1 MPVYKQDDASGQ
13 LINLE
18 FSNSRPVIVNSQTFM
33 GVTPEMMRWYDSN
46 ICEYVKKIDKALE
59 MTMLEPLS
67 DGIRIVHQRIYTPVI
82 VSNRSIIQT
91 FYDVE
96 RTDGGFTGLASSQGN
111 AELEKKYAKLI
122 GSDVIAQAFIV
133 YMDVTPIIGSDG
145 KITGSRIVQVFII
158 DVGGSLP
165 DMIRKKIGEAQ
176 TADL

>member
-1 MPVYKQDDASGQ
+1 M
-13 LINLE
+13 
-18 FSNSRPVIVNSQTFM
+18 
-33 GVTPEMMRWYDSN
+33 
-46 ICEYVKKIDKALE
+46 
-59 MTMLEPLS
+59 
-67 DGIRIVHQRIYTPVI
+67 I

-91 FYDVE
+91 FYNVE

-122 GSDVIAQAFIV
+122 GNDVIAQAFIV

-165 DMIRKKIGEAQ
+165 DMIKKKIGEA
-176 TADL
+176 